1 MNTQK
6 NRLPRLILSIVS
18 LVASVA
24 GLLMIG
30 LLNVLTDGTN
40 QFSFGMYL
48 NDTIA
53 LLSNTAAADP
63 NLITSYMIK
72 AIISYMI
79 IFGFVWALVLI
90 IVSIINIVKSSKD
103 GNGLGAAIN
112 TAKLSSVPLVLF
124 GLITFFAYFND
135 GTDSLVPAVGL
146 YLALGLGALGA
157 CLAVVN
163 YFLSSEKPMLSRILR
178 SCLLVVGYAA
188 AVFALMPTIVV
199 GGTTFAPGTLFIIR
213 LSSMMGGGGSIG
225 STFYMSAAL
234 LVALIAVAL
243 FVNMAGS
250 NAIDERVNKFRKS
263 PANSAVSIIT
273 AALAVVLVVGALI
286 VVPLVDPTKSITV
299 NVYAYIA
306 IALAGLTLILVI
318 VSYILSKKEKPQEK
332 PQVEPVVN
340 EVVGE
345 EPEEEPAPVEETPA
359 EEEAVVAP
367 VVASE
372 EVEEPVE
379 EPQEEPEVQEEV
391 APVEEESEP
400 APVEEAPVEEESEPA
415 PVEEAPVEEEKPAEK
430 AEPKKKAPA
439 KKPAEKKE
447 AAPAKKA
454 APKKEEPKAEPK
466 KKAAPAPKEEPKA
479 ESASKKNTASYHL
492 SKRASDNKWQ
502 VFRAGSDKVIK
513 LFDTKVEAEEYT
525 KRMAENQGVSYLSHA
540 SKGKNKGRIQKK

>member
-90 IVSIINIVKSSKD
+90 IVSIVNIVKSSKD

-135 GTDSLVPAVGL
+135 GTDSLVPTLGL
-146 YLALGLGALGA
+146 YIALGLGALGA
-157 CLAVVN
+157 CLAVAN
-163 YFLSSEKPMLSRILR
+163 YFLSSEKPMLSKILR

-213 LSSMMGGGGSIG
+213 LSSMMSGGGSLG

-286 VVPLVDPTKSITV
+286 VVPLMDPTKSITV

-345 EPEEEPAPVEETPA
+345 EPEEEPVPVEETPA

-367 VVASE
+367 VANE
-372 EVEEPVE
+372 EVN
-379 EPQEEPEVQEEV
+379 
-391 APVEEESEP
+391 EP
-400 APVEEAPVEEESEPA
+400 APVEEAQEEPKVQEEAAPQEEESEPA

-479 ESASKKNTASYHL
+479 ESTSKKNTASYHL

>member
-6 NRLPRLILSIVS
+6 NRLPRLILSIAS

-90 IVSIINIVKSSKD
+90 IVSIVNIVKSSKD

-135 GTDSLVPAVGL
+135 GTDSLVPTLGL
-146 YLALGLGALGA
+146 YIALGLGALGA
-157 CLAVVN
+157 CLAVAN
-163 YFLSSEKPMLSRILR
+163 YFLSSEKPMLSKILR

-213 LSSMMGGGGSIG
+213 LSSLMGGGGSLG

-234 LVALIAVAL
+234 LVALIVVAL

-286 VVPLVDPTKSITV
+286 VVPLMDPTKSITV
-299 NVYAYIA
+299 NMYAYIA

-345 EPEEEPAPVEETPA
+345 EPEEEPVPVEETPA

-367 VVASE
+367 VANE
-372 EVEEPVE
+372 EVN
-379 EPQEEPEVQEEV
+379 
-391 APVEEESEP
+391 EP
-400 APVEEAPVEEESEPA
+400 APVEEAQEEPKVQEEAAPQEEESEPA

-479 ESASKKNTASYHL
+479 ESTSKKNTASYHL